1 MGRKPTEQDIR
12 EVYRATVDD
21 LFDMVARRCRGNR
34 ELAED
39 IVQETWLRA
48 VDAWRA
54 EGLPDRPAAW
64 LARVAIRLLS
74 NYRRH
79 ELVERIGDED
89 PDVLP
94 AADDAGGESNKRR
107 SLLQRALDRLPFAQ
121 SRMLE
126 AFHFEDQR
134 VAEIAAA
141 SGLSERAVEG
151 RLRRARLRLRHLIES
166 DRQRGDD
173 L

>member
-1 MGRKPTEQDIR
+1 MARKPTEQDIR
-12 EVYRATVDD
+12 DLYRATVDD
-21 LFDMVARRCRGNR
+21 LFDLVARRCGGDR

-48 VDAWRA
+48 VEAWRVD
-54 EGLPDRPAAW
+54 GMPDRPAAW

-79 ELVERIGDED
+79 ELVERVSGED
-89 PDVLP
+89 PDVL
-94 AADDAGGESNKRR
+94 AAGEEPEGERFRKR
-107 SLLQRALDRLPFAQ
+107 SMLQRALDRLPFGQA
-121 SRMLE
+121 RMLE
-126 AFHFEDQR
+126 AFHFDDQR
-134 VAEIAAA
+134 VAEIAAS

-151 RLRRARLRLRHLIES
+151 RLRRARLRLRQLIERDS
-166 DRQRGDD
+166 TTGDE